1 MKSVESNE
9 EFLRNEPTTTSE
21 FVEYLKFIE
30 EITLQIDQ
38 MESDLDYA
46 KELYDICDEYKILI
60 PFEDTDNYLNAGSII
75 NNLRALAD
83 KKIEEKWAIV
93 DLLGESVGRDIE
105 SLLDEVA
112 NFQKDLQ
119 VNILFERNR
128 RKKERL

>member
-119 VNILFERNR
+119 VNILFERCR